1 MAKEESQLDVEEA
14 LQNKKCTRMRCPFC
28 GMLVWESQLNRDYD
42 LELLIQVT
50 DGRTIGYMDGKLK
63 LQALEN
69 LFLQRLKRVIEHLGL
84 TETLAKQ
91 IVKMTR
97 KRKLYG
103 GSKEPQL
110 ELDGEATLELEPSM
124 ELEWV

>member
-1 MAKEESQLDVEEA
+1 
-14 LQNKKCTRMRCPFC
+14 
-28 GMLVWESQLNRDYD
+28 MLVWESQLNKDYD

-63 LQALEN
+63 RQALEN
-69 LFLQRLKRVIEHLGL
+69 LFLQRLKRVLQHLGL

-97 KRKLYG
+97 KRKLFR

-110 ELDGEATLELEPSM
+110 ELDGEATLELERPM